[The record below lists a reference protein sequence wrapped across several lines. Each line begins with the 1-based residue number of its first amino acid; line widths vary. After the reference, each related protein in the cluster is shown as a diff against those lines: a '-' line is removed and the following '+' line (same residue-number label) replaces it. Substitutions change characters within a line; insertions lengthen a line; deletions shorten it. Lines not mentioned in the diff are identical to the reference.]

1 MKERKQDR
9 ARFWKGIRMVWRMD
23 RGLIVHSVLRALL
36 QAAIPYVG
44 ILLSAYVLTAC
55 RPGCGLKSFCRRLR
69 LPWRLRFFFPAR
81 RPMSRRRSPYMRI
94 EAEKH
99 MIPLSA

>member
-23 RGLIVHSVLRALL
+23 RGLVVHSVLRALL

-44 ILLSAYVLTAC
+44 ILLSAYVLDGLQAGL
-55 RPGCGLKSFCRRLR
+55 RLKSFYRRLC
-69 LPWRLRFFFPAR
+69 LPWRLHFFFPAR
-81 RPMSRRRSPYMRI
+81 KPMSRRRSPYMRI

-99 MIPLSA
+99 MIPLSV

>member
-23 RGLIVHSVLRALL
+23 RGLVVHSVLRALL

-44 ILLSAYVLTAC
+44 ILLSAYVLDGLQAAGLHPVDVYEKRGWVCILC
-55 RPGCGLKSFCRRLR
+55 RQNGG
-69 LPWRLRFFFPAR
+69 
-81 RPMSRRRSPYMRI
+81 
-94 EAEKH
+94 
-99 MIPLSA
+99 